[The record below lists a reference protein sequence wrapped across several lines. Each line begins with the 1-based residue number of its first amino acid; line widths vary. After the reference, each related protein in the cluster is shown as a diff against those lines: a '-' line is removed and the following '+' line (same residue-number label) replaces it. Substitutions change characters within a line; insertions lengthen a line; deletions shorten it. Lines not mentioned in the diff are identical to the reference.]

1 MITNRDMLP
10 TEDIIPISFM
20 SGTGGNFL
28 CHFIVSAKQNAEDI
42 IELSKY
48 GNAHAKCLKDIIG
61 PPYGVT
67 MPDHV
72 KIDYILNNAKLAK
85 VEKPFYTN
93 AHLVDIDLINSA
105 FKKSIRITYDL
116 DDIPEIS
123 AAYYG
128 KFQVDVRKTK
138 LSIKHPVNLEV
149 TLLQS
154 KFNEKFIKIENMPN
168 VLFVSWKELFKE
180 NIDDLITKLS
190 TFTSISYVNFSV
202 ESLIQW
208 RTKTQYCLDTF
219 MDTA

>member
-1 MITNRDMLP
+1 
-10 TEDIIPISFM
+10 M

-67 MPDHV
+67 MPDHI

-116 DDIPEIS
+116 DDRPEIS

-138 LSIKHPVNLEV
+138 LSIKHPANLEV

-154 KFNEKFIKIENMPN
+154 KFNEKFKKIENMPN
-168 VLFVSWKELFKE
+168 ILFVSWKELFKE

>member
-1 MITNRDMLP
+1 MLP
-10 TEDIIPISFM
+10 TEDIIPVSFM
-20 SGTGGNFL
+20 GGTGGNFL
-28 CHFIVSAKQNAEDI
+28 CHFIVSAKRNVQDI

-48 GNAHAKCLKDIIG
+48 GNAHDHGLKDIDG
-61 PPYGVT
+61 PPYGIA
-67 MPDHV
+67 MPDHI
-72 KIDYILNNAKLAK
+72 KIDYILNNLNLTK
-85 VEKPFYTN
+85 VEKPYYTS
-93 AHLVDIDLINSA
+93 AHLVDIDLINST

-116 DDIPEIS
+116 DDISDIS
-123 AAYYG
+123 AAFYG
-128 KFQVDVRKTK
+128 KSRIDVRKTK
-138 LSIKHPVNLEV
+138 LSIKHPANLEV

-154 KFNEKFIKIENMPN
+154 KFNEKFKKIENMPN

-219 MDTA
+219 MDPA

>member
-1 MITNRDMLP
+1 MLP
-10 TEDIIPISFM
+10 TEDIIPVSFM
-20 SGTGGNFL
+20 GGTGGNFL
-28 CHFIVSAKQNAEDI
+28 CHFIVSAKRNVQDI

-48 GNAHAKCLKDIIG
+48 GNAHDHGLKDIDG

-72 KIDYILNNAKLAK
+72 KINYILNNANLVK
-85 VEKPFYTN
+85 VEKPYYTS
-93 AHLVDIDLINSA
+93 AHLVDIDLINST

-116 DDIPEIS
+116 DDISDIS
-123 AAYYG
+123 AAFYG
-128 KFQVDVRKTK
+128 KSRIDVRKTK
-138 LSIKHPVNLEV
+138 LSIKHPANLEV

-154 KFNEKFIKIENMPN
+154 KFNEKFKKNENMPN

-219 MDTA
+219 MDPA

>member
-1 MITNRDMLP
+1 MITNRDTLP
-10 TEDIIPISFM
+10 TEDIIPITFM
-20 SGTGGNFL
+20 SGSGGNFL
-28 CHFIVSAKQNAEDI
+28 CHFIASAKRNIQDI

-48 GNAHAKCLKDIIG
+48 GNAHDHGSKDIAG

-72 KIDYILNNAKLAK
+72 KIDYILNNANLTK
-85 VEKPFYTN
+85 VEKPYYTS

-105 FKKSIRITYDL
+105 FKKSIRITYDP

-128 KFQVDVRKTK
+128 KFRVDVRKTK
-138 LSIKHPVNLEV
+138 LSINHPANLEV

-154 KFNEKFIKIENMPN
+154 KFNEKFKKIENMPN

-190 TFTSISYVNFSV
+190 IFTDINAENFSK
-202 ESLIQW
+202 ESLIHW
-208 RTKTQYCLDTF
+208 RNKTQYCIDTF
-219 MDTA
+219 TET